1 MKKTI
6 LLLMTALMMSS
17 AAWGYAQQR
26 RVVWITIDG
35 LRWQEVFGGADSLL
49 VGNQDFVSDP
59 AATHSRYMR
68 SSEQERRQLLMPFVW
83 NTVSSAGWMA
93 GNRRAGCLMNVT
105 NKFHFSYPGY
115 SEALCGY
122 ADDERITSNKPIPNP
137 NETVLEVVNR
147 DPRYHGQVLCFA
159 GWDCFPAILNAE
171 RSGLEVNAA
180 QCHSL
185 SPNPTATERLLDTLL
200 DETIVQFEGERDDA
214 FTFHYAL
221 EAMRSR
227 HPQVLYVALCDVD
240 EYAHHGNYDGYLEA
254 IHRVDRFI
262 GQLWE
267 AAQADPF
274 YRDRTTFIV
283 TCDHGRGDNAG
294 NPREWRS
301 HNNRYKHSDET
312 WLLAFGAG
320 IPARGML
327 TTGQYYTCQVAPTV
341 AAILNVPFEPQHPG
355 TRPAIAF

>member
-93 GNRRAGCLMNVT
+93 GNRR
-105 NKFHFSYPGY
+105 
-115 SEALCGY
+115 
-122 ADDERITSNKPIPNP
+122 ITSNKPIPTP
-137 NETVLEVVNR
+137 NETVLDVVNR